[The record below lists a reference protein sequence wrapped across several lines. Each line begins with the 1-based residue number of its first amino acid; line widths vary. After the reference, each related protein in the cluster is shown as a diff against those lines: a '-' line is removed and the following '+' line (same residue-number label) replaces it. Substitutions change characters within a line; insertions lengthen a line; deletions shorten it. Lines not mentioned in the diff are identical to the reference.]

1 MRVYRIN
8 AVNKD
13 GRAIVL
19 GTTDTASQALNNIRD
34 ALGDYPRAWVTD
46 ETDLDVSLVEL
57 MRTTQEEQRN
67 GSGC

>member
-1 MRVYRIN
+1 VRVYRIN

-13 GRAIVL
+13 GRAVVL
-19 GTTDTASQALNNIRD
+19 GTTDTASQALSRVRD

-57 MRTTQEEQRN
+57 VHTSREEQKN
-67 GSGC
+67 GQGS